1 MPSPYKE
8 QVRRCV
14 QGVQCL
20 GDVQLKKSSRNPS
33 SGHNQTKA
41 SSIGALA
48 FIIFCGMGSA
58 AIAGP
63 SCTDAPKEQWI
74 QADVMRAKIVA
85 ENYKVDVF
93 KVTKGR
99 CYEIYGRDKSGAR
112 VEVYFDPVTG
122 EVVKTSVLR

>member
-1 MPSPYKE
+1 MR
-8 QVRRCV
+8 V
-14 QGVQCL
+14 
-20 GDVQLKKSSRNPS
+20 
-33 SGHNQTKA
+33 
-41 SSIGALA
+41 IA
-48 FIIFCGMGSA
+48 FSVFCGMSTA

-93 KVTKGR
+93 KVTKGM
-99 CYEIYGRDKSGAR
+99 CYEIYGRDRTGAR
-112 VEVYFDPVTG
+112 VEVYFNPVTG